1 MGIHD
6 DFFDLGGHSLL
17 LGQIVRSFKQHQNR
31 NTLRR
36 FLEKSDSGRFG
47 SGHRDKFSDPAR
59 TNDTYRCCVAEDPI
73 PLSFAQER
81 LWFLDQLEPGSAAY
95 NIPTATLIEGNLDV
109 VAMEKALNEVI
120 KRHEALRT
128 TVTVAKG
135 QPAQVICPEL
145 WLTLPV
151 VDLSVF
157 TEYESEAEAR
167 RLIVEYAQQP
177 FDLSGGPLLRVYL
190 LKLNHNKHIFV
201 TIHHLIADAWS
212 IGILFNEL
220 SAFYDLYSGGQ
231 SSPPP
236 KLPVQ
241 YADFAVWQREILQDD
256 ILDYQIS
263 YWKKQLKNYLA
274 VVEIPI
280 DRPRPAQQS
289 FRGARQSIVFPENL
303 TAAIKQLSRRESVTL
318 FTTLLAAFKTLL
330 YRYSGQEEVVIGSP
344 IAGRNRTEI
353 ENLIGLFANTLV
365 LRTDL
370 SENPSFRDLLKRVR
384 EASFGAYAH
393 QDLPFE
399 KLVEELQP
407 ERDLSRNPLFQVMF
421 VLQNAPN
428 SVLNFTRLTSRRLE
442 IRQRDFEV

>member
-1 MGIHD
+1 
-6 DFFDLGGHSLL
+6 
-17 LGQIVRSFKQHQNR
+17 
-31 NTLRR
+31 
-36 FLEKSDSGRFG
+36 
-47 SGHRDKFSDPAR
+47 
-59 TNDTYRCCVAEDPI
+59 
-73 PLSFAQER
+73 
-81 LWFLDQLEPGSAAY
+81 
-95 NIPTATLIEGNLDV
+95 
-109 VAMEKALNEVI
+109 MEKALNEVI

-167 RLIVEYAQQP
+167 RLIAEYAQQP

-384 EASFGAYAH
+384 E
-393 QDLPFE
+393 
-399 KLVEELQP
+399 LVSAP
-407 ERDLSRNPLFQVMF
+407 MPIKTFHSKNSSRNCSRSAILSRNPLFQVMF
-421 VLQNAPN
+421 VFQNCPCQF
-428 SVLNFTRLTSRRLE
+428 LTLPGLTSKVIEVDSGTSKFDLTLSLMEATDNITGYFEYSTDLFDHSTIERMTGHFRTLLEGVVANPDQPISHLQVLTEPERRQLLIEWNATTGDYPKDLCVHELFEGQVEKRRRL
-442 IRQRDFEV
+442 